1 MCITEIKYKFGGNKM
16 QGEYFADYD
25 SVTGLWCVFHT
36 DHKTGFAFSS
46 WVSREQ
52 AEKEANKKNEE
63 V

>member
-1 MCITEIKYKFGGNKM
+1 M